1 MISVQNVSKV
11 FGHTAAV
18 KNISFDVRKG
28 EHCVLLGTS
37 GCGKTT
43 TLRLINRLIDT
54 TQGTI
59 QVNDQDIKAQAP
71 EKLRRNIGY
80 VLQRNSLF
88 PHYTVFENI
97 AVVPKL
103 LGWDKQLIAE
113 RILQL
118 TQKVHLKEE
127 QLQVY
132 PQQLSG
138 GEAQR
143 VNLAR
148 ALVANPSVLLMDEPF
163 SALDNITRSS
173 IRREF
178 MELDE
183 LKQKTILMVTHDVQE
198 AFEMGDVICLMD
210 KGRIMQTAKPA
221 ELLFNPANDFV
232 RDFFSDSFLQL
243 AFSVTRLRDIWRY
256 LNNEISGDGRAI
268 NISSACTISKAME
281 HITDKN
287 SKELFLT
294 IQDDTTNETKTTGW
308 QGVLTAFSQYR
319 INN

>member
-1 MISVQNVSKV
+1 MISVRNVSKV
-11 FGHTAAV
+11 FGDTTAV

-118 TQKVHLKEE
+118 TQKVQYLSKPPQKRLK
-127 QLQVY
+127 LC
-132 PQQLSG
+132 
-138 GEAQR
+138 
-143 VNLAR
+143 
-148 ALVANPSVLLMDEPF
+148 
-163 SALDNITRSS
+163 DNSEITPKIPTKHKSS
-173 IRREF
+173 I
-178 MELDE
+178 
-183 LKQKTILMVTHDVQE
+183 
-198 AFEMGDVICLMD
+198 
-210 KGRIMQTAKPA
+210 
-221 ELLFNPANDFV
+221 
-232 RDFFSDSFLQL
+232 
-243 AFSVTRLRDIWRY
+243 
-256 LNNEISGDGRAI
+256 
-268 NISSACTISKAME
+268 
-281 HITDKN
+281 N
-287 SKELFLT
+287 S
-294 IQDDTTNETKTTGW
+294 N
-308 QGVLTAFSQYR
+308 YR
-319 INN
+319 IK